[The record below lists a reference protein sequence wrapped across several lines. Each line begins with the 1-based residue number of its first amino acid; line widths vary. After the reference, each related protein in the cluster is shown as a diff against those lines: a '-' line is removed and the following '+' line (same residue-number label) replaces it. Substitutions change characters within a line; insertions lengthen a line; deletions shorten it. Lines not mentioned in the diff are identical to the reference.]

1 MATVTIQKRKRKKGT
16 TYPVFYKDPVT
27 GKKRYY
33 KTLQR
38 LRDAQQV
45 ANDLRALLDSGKIA
59 AVRKAKQRVNVLT
72 FEDVS
77 NSLRMEWESRCRLSE
92 LSEKT
97 LQGYCYWLGVA
108 GKEFGKRLLCEISGK
123 EIANYRDALACNTSN
138 VTSNRV
144 LFIIKQVFVHGCGI
158 DAVREDPSIKI
169 SYLSEK
175 EHERNKFLLP
185 DKLRKLIDA
194 SQQLKARFYLPT
206 MICLGAEHG
215 ASKQEILDLKWS
227 DIDFDFDGRGLIRF
241 FRSKTKRER
250 TEYLMPQTKQA
261 LLEWRAHQEW
271 MRHRKRIVDNG
282 PGLVFCRLDG
292 RPIQRVDGAWREA
305 RRLAGLEGFH
315 FHDLRHTFC
324 SNLLLS
330 GSDLKD
336 VKEMIGHK
344 DLSMTDRYAHLTPS
358 HKLLRQEQLARFY
371 SSTSSGS

>member
-1 MATVTIQKRKRKKGT
+1 MATVTIQKRNRKKGT
-16 TYPVFYKDPVT
+16 TYPVFYKDPTT

-38 LRDAQQV
+38 LRDAQQI
-45 ANDLRALLDSGKIA
+45 ANDLRTLLDAGKIA
-59 AVRKAKQRVNVLT
+59 AVRKGKQILNLLT

-77 NSLRMEWESRCRLSE
+77 KSLMMEWERRCKLSE

-97 LQGYCYWLGVA
+97 LQGYCYWLGIA
-108 GKEFGKRLLCEISGK
+108 GKELGKRLLCEISSK
-123 EIANYRDALACNTSN
+123 EIEDYRDALACNTSN
-138 VTSNRV
+138 VTANRI
-144 LFIIKQVFVHGCGI
+144 LFIIKQVFLHGSGI
-158 DAVREDPSIKI
+158 DAVREDPSINT

-175 EHERNKFLLP
+175 EHQRNQFLLP

-194 SQQLKARFYLPT
+194 SRQLKARFYLPV
-206 MICLGAEHG
+206 MILLAAEHG

-261 LLEWRAHQEW
+261 LLEWRAHQAW
-271 MRHRKRIVDNG
+271 MRHRKRKVDKG
-282 PGLVFCRLDG
+282 SGFVFCRLDG
-292 RPIQRVDGAWREA
+292 RPIQRIDGAWREA
-305 RRLAGLEGFH
+305 RRLAGLKDFH

-330 GSDLKD
+330 GSDFKD

-358 HKLLRQEQLARFY
+358 HKLLRPEQLARFY

>member
-1 MATVTIQKRKRKKGT
+1 MATVIIQKRNRKKGT
-16 TYPVFYKDPVT
+16 TYPVFYKDPTT

-45 ANDLRALLDSGKIA
+45 ANDLRTLLDAGKIA
-59 AVRKAKQRVNVLT
+59 AVRKGKQRLSLLT

-77 NSLRMEWESRCRLSE
+77 KSLMMEWERRCKLSE

-97 LQGYCYWLGVA
+97 LQGYCYWLGIA
-108 GKEFGKRLLCEISGK
+108 GKEFGKRLLCEISSK
-123 EIANYRDALACNTSN
+123 EIADYRDALACNASS
-138 VTSNRV
+138 VTANRI
-144 LFIIKQVFVHGCGI
+144 LFIIKQVFLHGFGI
-158 DAVREDPSIKI
+158 DAVREDPSINT

-175 EHERNKFLLP
+175 VHQRNQFLLP

-194 SQQLKARFYLPT
+194 SRQLKARFYLPV
-206 MICLGAEHG
+206 MILLAAEHG
-215 ASKQEILDLKWS
+215 TSKQEILNLKWS

-261 LLEWRAHQEW
+261 ILEWRAHQAW
-271 MRHRKRIVDNG
+271 MRHRKRIVENG
-282 PGLVFCRLDG
+282 PGFVFCRLDG
-292 RPIQRVDGAWREA
+292 RPIQRIDSAWQEA
-305 RRLAGLEGFH
+305 LRLAGLKGFH